1 MKLITSSAF
10 ALVAAAWAV
19 PASAQYNNSDPRQ
32 PMAEQQAPAQQQPGA
47 TQQAAPSVKPS
58 SKAVKAIIDLQT
70 AVNNKDVA
78 NIPAKLAAA
87 QAVAT
92 TKEDHYLIASLQL
105 KAALAANDDAAMAA
119 AIDAIASSNYLD
131 SAKLAGL
138 YSSLGG
144 TLLNAKQYAQAA
156 AAYRKAIAIDPRDS
170 EAQRLLGISYY
181 EAGQKGEAVAALQKA
196 IGAIAAAGQK
206 PSEDMYK
213 LAVQAAFDTRSPAA
227 TDLARQWLAAY
238 PSPESWRDTV
248 AVYRGLNQPDTE
260 STLDLMRLLQAAGAL
275 KEADDYAVFI
285 VDAADQN
292 NYNEAQQV
300 LDAGIAAKVIDP
312 SSKDFRDIVAALK
325 TKPKATAADLAEAT
339 KTAANGTAL
348 LHIGDRYYAMGN
360 YAKAVELYKMA
371 MGKPGVDAS
380 VDNLHV
386 GMALA
391 RSGDKA
397 GATAALN
404 AVTGA
409 RADVAKLW
417 LAYVN
422 QKA

>member
-1 MKLITSSAF
+1 MKLITSTAT
-10 ALVAAAWAV
+10 ALVAAALAT
-19 PASAQYNNSDPRQ
+19 PAAAQYNNSDPRQ
-32 PMAEQQAPAQQQPGA
+32 PMAEQQAPSQQQQSPSQSA
-47 TQQAAPSVKPS
+47 TPSVKPS

-78 NIPAKLAAA
+78 NIPAKVAAA

-92 TKEDHYLIASLQL
+92 TKEDHYLIGTLQL
-105 KAALAANDDAAMAA
+105 KAALAANDDAGMAA

-144 TLLNAKQYAQAA
+144 TLLNAKHYSQAA
-156 AAYRKAIAIDPRDS
+156 AAYQKSVGIDPRDS
-170 EAQRLLGISYY
+170 EAQRLLGVSYY

-196 IGAIAAAGQK
+196 IAAISAAGQK
-206 PSEDMYK
+206 PSEDLYK
-213 LAVQAAFDTRSPAA
+213 LAVQAAFDSRSPAA
-227 TDLARQWLAAY
+227 NTLAREWVEAY
-238 PSPESWRDTV
+238 PNPDSWRNSV
-248 AVYRGLNQPDTE
+248 AIYRGISQPDTE
-260 STLDLMRLLQAAGAL
+260 STLDLMRLLQATGAL
-275 KEADDYAVFI
+275 KQPDDYAVFI

-292 NYNEAQQV
+292 NYNEAQEV
-300 LDAGIAAKVIDP
+300 LNAGIAAKVIDP
-312 SSKDFRDIVAALK
+312 SSRDFRDIVAALK

-360 YAKAVELYKMA
+360 YAKAVDLYKMA

-380 VDNLHV
+380 VANLHI

-391 RSGDKA
+391 RQGDKA
-397 GATAALN
+397 GATAAFN
-404 AVTGA
+404 AVTGP
-409 RADVAKLW
+409 RADVAKFW

-422 QKA
+422 AKA

>member
-1 MKLITSSAF
+1 MKLITGTAF
-10 ALVAAAWAV
+10 AFVAAAWTV

-32 PMAEQQAPAQQQPGA
+32 PMAQEQAPEQQQGANQQ
-47 TQQAAPSVKPS
+47 TAPSVKPS
-58 SKAVKAIIDLQT
+58 SKAVKAILDLQT

-78 NIPAKLAAA
+78 NIPAKVAAA

-92 TKEDHYLIASLQL
+92 TKEDHYLIATLQL
-105 KAALAANDDAAMAA
+105 KAALAANDDTAMAA

-131 SAKLAGL
+131 SAKLGAL

-144 TLLNAKQYAQAA
+144 TLLNAKQYSQAA
-156 AAYRKAIAIDPRDS
+156 AAYRKALAIDPHDN

-181 EAGQKGEAVAALQKA
+181 ESGQKGEAVAALQKA
-196 IGAIAAAGQK
+196 IAASAAVGQK

-213 LAVQAAFDTRSPAA
+213 LAVQAAFDTRSAA
-227 TDLARQWLAAY
+227 ADDLARQWLAAY
-238 PSPESWRDTV
+238 PTPESWRDTI
-248 AVYRGLNQPDTE
+248 AVYRGLHQPDTE
-260 STLDLMRLLQAAGAL
+260 STLDLMRLLQATGAL
-275 KEADDYAVFI
+275 KQPDDYAVFI

-292 NYNEAQQV
+292 NYNEAQEV

-312 SSKDFRDIVAALK
+312 SSRDFRDIAAALK
-325 TKPKATAADLAEAT
+325 AKPKATAADLAEAT
-339 KTAANGTAL
+339 KTAANGMAL

-380 VDNLHV
+380 VANLHV

-397 GATAALN
+397 GAIAALN
-404 AVTGA
+404 SVSGP
-409 RADVAKLW
+409 RADVAKYW
-417 LAYVN
+417 LIYVN